1 MQHDLLHSTVLPRF
15 PTILPLI
22 FTASTEAQRGDLLTL
37 AIHMNGRTRE
47 ASEAL
52 AKHIDIEG
60 LIGLLLKASSTQRH
74 KIIKLLESIMC
85 AAARVHANGGKVE
98 HQVVEVLHTQFYVFD
113 TLDEGDG
120 ADGRKASG
128 KGKAKAPK
136 AVKWNTADASNAI
149 DTFKTLLM
157 RRVMG
162 ALGEA
167 SIQAGAL
174 GFLLHVATT
183 PSVVDSSLAATD
195 TGAGPGDSPAAPTL
209 SSVRVAAVS
218 CLSEFYLAVVEQAI
232 MPGGAYQE
240 EAQFNLQGEIL
251 GPLLDIVDDP
261 DLAVSDKVV
270 ELLHNRF
277 NDLDQA
283 VPIHLWTHDGSM
295 HKLVR
300 KLALG
305 SASGSG
311 SAQGDGGKGKG
322 KGGEGKSKEAHG
334 EGPGSLIDM
343 LNFASSL
350 GSGSADGP
358 GEERGPSGYYKT
370 TEMFAKSLG
379 YTVPQKHGYI
389 PPAEGIPAKRES
401 MTTGSRIE
409 EVSTTVGVE
418 QGPSGLLGLI
428 EEIDGKM
435 SGEEVEMVDMS
446 TKSGDD
452 NMDTST
458 GELKGATE
466 EAPDPAMMDASVQDQ
481 NKSTR
486 ESHDEEMSDAKA
498 QVEKKET
505 TSTPANTGPKP
516 PVEATLTIPAFPS
529 LRSGLGLSDS
539 FLAMLEK
546 MNSRPKIEPLFNFLI
561 TTNPDGVT
569 EAFINF
575 WLCETLEEG
584 MREKLLK
591 QLSGMHGGVR
601 VAAVTAGIPVPECKH
616 AAKAESFSPFL

>member
-1 MQHDLLHSTVLPRF
+1 
-15 PTILPLI
+15 
-22 FTASTEAQRGDLLTL
+22 
-37 AIHMNGRTRE
+37 MNGRTRE

-60 LIGLLLKASSTQRH
+60 LIGLLLKASLTQRQ

-85 AAARVHANGGKVE
+85 AAARADANGGNME
-98 HQVVEVLHTQFYVFD
+98 HQVVEILHTQFYVFD

-120 ADGRKASG
+120 ADGGKASG
-128 KGKAKAPK
+128 KRKAKAPK

-149 DTFKTLLM
+149 DTFKALLM

-167 SIQAGAL
+167 SIQAGVL

-183 PSVVDSSLAATD
+183 PSVVDSSLVPSD
-195 TGAGPGDSPAAPTL
+195 TGAAPGYSPAAPTL
-209 SSVRVAAVS
+209 SSIRVAAVS

-232 MPGGAYQE
+232 MPGGAYRE

-283 VPIHLWTHDGSM
+283 VSIHLWTHDGSM

-311 SAQGDGGKGKG
+311 SAKDDVGNGKG
-322 KGGEGKSKEAHG
+322 KGGKGKSKNAYG
-334 EGPGSLIDM
+334 EGPGSLVDT

-358 GEERGPSGYYKT
+358 GAERGPTGYCKA
-370 TEMFAKSLG
+370 TEMLAESLG
-379 YTVPQKHGYI
+379 YTLPQKPGYI
-389 PPAEGIPAKRES
+389 PPVEGIPAKGEPA
-401 MTTGSRIE
+401 TTGSRIE

-418 QGPSGLLGLI
+418 QGPSGLVGLI
-428 EEIDGKM
+428 REIDGKM
-435 SGEEVEMVDMS
+435 SGEEVEMVDMN
-446 TKSGDD
+446 TNSGGDR
-452 NMDTST
+452 MDTSA
-458 GELKGATE
+458 GELKEEQATE
-466 EAPDPAMMDASVQDQ
+466 EAPDSAMMDGCAQGE
-481 NKSTR
+481 NKATR
-486 ESHDEEMSDAKA
+486 ENLDKKTLDAKTM
-498 QVEKKET
+498 ET
-505 TSTPANTGPKP
+505 TGTSASAGAKP
-516 PVEATLTIPAFPS
+516 PVAAILTIPAFPS
-529 LRSGLGLSDS
+529 LSGSLGLSDS

-546 MNSRPKIEPLFNFLI
+546 MNSRPKIEPLFNFLL

-591 QLSGMHGGVR
+591 ELSGMHGGVR
-601 VAAVTAGIPVPECKH
+601 VAAVTAGIPVPECKR
-616 AAKAESFSPFL
+616 AAEAESFSPFL